1 MSEFRETL
9 YEGYAQALSVDEPI
23 YQGNTGQQAVQVFRN
38 RFFGRVLTLDGVVQ
52 TTEADEFVYHE
63 MLAHVP
69 ILAHGAVR
77 RVLVIGV
84 GDGGILREIVRHAG
98 IEEIVAVEIDPLVV
112 ELCRELLPNH
122 SAGALDDPRL
132 RLIYADGL
140 EYLAQSQESFD
151 LILCDSTDPGGP
163 AASLFTD
170 AFYRN
175 CQQRLGAS
183 GILATQN
190 GVPFLQPEELG
201 GTARRLADNFADWG
215 FFHAAVP
222 TYIGGSMAFGWASNS
237 EKVRRTDLETLRQ
250 RFAKSGLVTRYYT
263 PEVHQAA
270 FALPRYM
277 LDLIEAG
284 LQRDS

>member
-1 MSEFRETL
+1 MGEFRESL
-9 YEGYAQALSVDEPI
+9 HDGYAQALSVDEPI
-23 YQGNTGQQAVQVFRN
+23 YQGNTGQQEVQVFRN
-38 RFFGRVLTLDGVVQ
+38 RRFGRVLTLDGVVQ

-98 IEEIVAVEIDPLVV
+98 IEEIVAVEIDPQVV
-112 ELCRELLPNH
+112 ELCRELLPLH

-132 RLIYADGL
+132 QLIYADGL
-140 EYLAQSQESFD
+140 EHLAQSRETFD

-175 CQQRLGAS
+175 CQQRLGS
-183 GILATQN
+183 GGILATQN

-237 EKVRRTDLETLRQ
+237 EKVRRTELETLRQ

>member
-1 MSEFRETL
+1 MGEFRESL
-9 YEGYAQALSVDEPI
+9 HDGYAQALSVDEPI
-23 YQGNTGQQAVQVFRN
+23 YQGNTGQQEVQVFRN
-38 RFFGRVLTLDGVVQ
+38 RRFGRVLTLDGVVQ

-98 IEEIVAVEIDPLVV
+98 IEEIIAVEIDPQVV
-112 ELCRELLPNH
+112 ELCRELLPLH

-132 RLIYADGL
+132 QLIYADGL
-140 EYLAQSQESFD
+140 EHLAQSRETFD

-175 CQQRLGAS
+175 CQQRLGS
-183 GILATQN
+183 GGILATQN

-237 EKVRRTDLETLRQ
+237 EKVRRTELETLRQ